1 MVRETLTPKNVAM
14 IAIGQGTGGLIL
26 DLHLT
31 DFTRGVT
38 TPVVDDDGMG
48 HRSFWLTDGRRVDL
62 AAHPRHG
69 TVTAGVTSEPDPD
82 RPEPLVTPEQE
93 EVIRRFAE
101 AIAIRLG
108 IEYTCGHP
116 DCAARAARMGWPRAY
131 HKSNTKIGREHLPYR
146 KQEA

>member
-1 MVRETLTPKNVAM
+1 MVRETLTPKQIALVAV
-14 IAIGQGTGGLIL
+14 GLGTGGLIL

-31 DFTRGVT
+31 DYTRGVT
-38 TPVVDDDGMG
+38 TPKAGDDGMM

-82 RPEPLVTPEQE
+82 LPTPLPPPDDDLKLLVDAAA
-93 EVIRRFAE
+93 VV
-101 AIAIRLG
+101 LG

-116 DCAARAARMGWPRAY
+116 DCVARAARMGWPRAH
-131 HKSNTKIGREHLPYR
+131 HKANTKIGREHLPYR
-146 KQEA
+146 KGRS